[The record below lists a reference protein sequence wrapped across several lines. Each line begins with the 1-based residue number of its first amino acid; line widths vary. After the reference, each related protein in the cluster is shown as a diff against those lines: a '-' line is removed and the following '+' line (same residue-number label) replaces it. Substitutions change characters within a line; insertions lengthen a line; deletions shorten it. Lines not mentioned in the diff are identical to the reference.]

1 MLQYVLMSDKS
12 DFEAELAELP
22 KGTIIRRTIR
32 GTERFYHQWRED
44 GVTKSRYLSPGEILP
59 LRAKLERRK
68 YLQGTVPQAS
78 NPNPQTPQPPN
89 TRVARR
95 GTVPGTFR
103 CDVLTGGFLAEYA
116 AGVNQMRKRDC
127 FFTLFQTT
135 RSPAA
140 ELPGT
145 VPIESAGTVPKSA
158 GTVPTLFLVGHRGTG
173 KTTLLRQFIHELPP
187 TIRAKAAYLRLTGE
201 ESAADLT
208 ADLSL
213 LRDLGF
219 RHVFIDEAHRLTGLT
234 GTGLTLVLAGEFIPA
249 ALAGEVSAVDI
260 SFIPFREFAHLTD
273 INNPSVLIERGGT
286 LGPVPQYF
294 GGTLGPVPQS
304 SNPNTQAPNPPN
316 TRATHLR
323 GTVPGAE
330 DTNVRK
336 NDRFLLDV
344 LALSAIRGKD
354 AAREHGEAFLG
365 TDLQKLRNRFAE
377 LSGLTDSD
385 DVSTREALLA
395 EPPYRRYAQARMR
408 LALLLE
414 DPIIDR
420 LGAAERKLIRDILRT
435 ELRFRLLEDIVWD
448 ELRHAHAERS
458 AVRVHRVPF
467 APGRYGFVIADDE
480 ELSCEI
486 VVVTTDAERDPPH
499 QRYIDDPSRLDVLEH
514 RYGTI
519 TSREILY
526 NGRDARLTSGVVYR
540 NLAKY
545 LTRLG
550 S

>member
-1 MLQYVLMSDKS
+1 MLQYILMSDES
-12 DFEAELAELP
+12 NFEAELAELP
-22 KGTIIRRTIR
+22 KGTIIRRNIR

-68 YLQGTVPQAS
+68 YLLGTAPHKF
-78 NPNPQTPQPPN
+78 
-89 TRVARR
+89 R

-103 CDVLTGGFLAEYA
+103 CDVLTGGILAEYA
-116 AGVNQMRKRDC
+116 AGVKQVRKRDC
-127 FFTLFQTT
+127 FFTLFQST

-140 ELPGT
+140 ESPGA
-145 VPIESAGTVPKSA
+145 VPS
-158 GTVPTLFLVGHRGTG
+158 LFLVGHRGTG

-187 TIRAKAAYLRLTGE
+187 TIRAKAAYLRLTGD

-219 RHVFIDEAHRLTGLT
+219 RHVFIDEAQYLTGLT

-249 ALAGEVSAVDI
+249 TLAGEVSAVDI

-273 INNPSVLIERGGT
+273 VNDPSALIERGGT
-286 LGPVPQYF
+286 LGTDPTP
-294 GGTLGPVPQS
+294 
-304 SNPNTQAPNPPN
+304 
-316 TRATHLR
+316 R
-323 GTVPGAE
+323 GTVPGME
-330 DTNVRK
+330 ETNARK

-344 LALSAIRGKD
+344 LALSAIRAKD

-365 TDLQKLRNRFAE
+365 TDIQKLHNRFAE
-377 LSGLTDSD
+377 LSGLADSD
-385 DVSTREALLA
+385 DTSTREALLA
-395 EPPYRRYAQARMR
+395 EPPYRRYAQSRVR
-408 LALLLE
+408 LAQLLA

-448 ELRHAHAERS
+448 ELRHAHAEQS

-480 ELSCEI
+480 ELTCEI
-486 VVVTTDAERDPPH
+486 VIVTTDSERDPSH

-526 NGRDARLTSGVVYR
+526 NGRDARLASGVVYR

-550 S
+550 

>member
-1 MLQYVLMSDKS
+1 MLQYILMSDES

-68 YLQGTVPQAS
+68 YLLGTVPEKS
-78 NPNPQTPQPPN
+78 M
-89 TRVARR
+89 
-95 GTVPGTFR
+95 GTVPGAFR

-116 AGVNQMRKRDC
+116 AGVNQVRKRDC
-127 FFTLFQTT
+127 FFTLFQST

-145 VPIESAGTVPKSA
+145 VPIESTGTVPKSE

-219 RHVFIDEAHRLTGLT
+219 RHVFIDEAHHLTGLT

-273 INNPSVLIERGGT
+273 INDPSVLIER
-286 LGPVPQYF
+286 

-304 SNPNTQAPNPPN
+304 SNPNTQAPNSPN
-316 TRATHLR
+316 TRAAHLW
-323 GTVPGAE
+323 GTVPEAK

-344 LALSAIRGKD
+344 LALSAIRAKD

-385 DVSTREALLA
+385 DVSTRETLLA

-458 AVRVHRVPF
+458 AMRVHRVPF

-486 VVVTTDAERDPPH
+486 VVVTTDSERDPSH

>member
-68 YLQGTVPQAS
+68 YLLGTVPDKF
-78 NPNPQTPQPPN
+78 
-89 TRVARR
+89 R
-95 GTVPGTFR
+95 GPVPGAFR

-116 AGVNQMRKRDC
+116 AGVNQVRKRDC
-127 FFTLFQTT
+127 FFTLFQST
-135 RSPAA
+135 RTPAA

-145 VPIESAGTVPKSA
+145 VPMESTGSVPKSE

-219 RHVFIDEAHRLTGLT
+219 RHVFIDEAHHLIGLT

-249 ALAGEVSAVDI
+249 AIAGEVSAVDI

-273 INNPSVLIERGGT
+273 INDPSVLIERGGT
-286 LGPVPQYF
+286 LGPVPQSS

-304 SNPNTQAPNPPN
+304 SNPNAQTPTPPN
-316 TRATHLR
+316 TRAAHLW
-323 GTVPGAE
+323 GSVPGAE

-336 NDRFLLDV
+336 NNRFLLDV
-344 LALSAIRGKD
+344 LALSAIRAKD

-458 AVRVHRVPF
+458 AMRVHRVPF

-486 VVVTTDAERDPPH
+486 VVVTTDAERDPSH

-526 NGRDARLTSGVVYR
+526 NGRDVRLTSGVVYR